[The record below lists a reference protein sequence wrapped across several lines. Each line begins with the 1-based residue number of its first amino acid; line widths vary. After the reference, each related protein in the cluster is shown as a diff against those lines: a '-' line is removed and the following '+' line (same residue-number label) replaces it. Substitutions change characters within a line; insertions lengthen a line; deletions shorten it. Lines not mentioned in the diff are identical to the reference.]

1 MNNVTTQ
8 HGEGMQQLNPLSSIG
23 TRAKLITTHLGSS
36 IFVFN
41 LETPCV
47 GFKSNCVNHSTL
59 YYLSKQEE

>member
-1 MNNVTTQ
+1 
-8 HGEGMQQLNPLSSIG
+8 MQQLNPLRSIG